1 MASRGLHEFTVQEA
15 RNFAAF
21 GSWNYENITGIAG
34 DTNYHSSTHI
44 TAGTP
49 AKKVVIYMEPGDT
62 ASIDSDDVITI
73 KINGETAT
81 GKEVK
86 IDAGDLPF
94 TLTGLTITSL
104 ALKTDDADSGEALS
118 VLSFH

>member
-15 RNFAAF
+15 RNFSAF

-34 DTNYHSSTHI
+34 DTDYHASTYI
-44 TAGTP
+44 TSASP
-49 AKKVVIYMEPGDT
+49 AKKVIIYMEPGDT

-86 IDAGDLPF
+86 IDQGDLPF
-94 TLTGLTITSL
+94 TLTGLTIT
-104 ALKTDDADSGEALS
+104 ALSIKTDDADSGEALS
-118 VLSFH
+118 ILSFH

>member
-34 DTNYHSSTHI
+34 DTDYHASTYI
-44 TAGTP
+44 TSGTP

-62 ASIDSDDVITI
+62 ASIDSNDVITI

>member
-15 RNFAAF
+15 RNFVAF

-34 DTNYHSSTHI
+34 DTNYHDSTYI
-44 TAGTP
+44 TSIEP

-62 ASIDSDDVITI
+62 ASLESDDVITI
-73 KINGETAT
+73 KINGNTAT

-104 ALKTDDADSGEALS
+104 ALKTSDADSGEALS

>member
-21 GSWNYENITGIAG
+21 GSWNYENITGIAD
-34 DTNYHSSTHI
+34 DTNYHSSTYI

-62 ASIDSDDVITI
+62 ASIDSNDVITI

-104 ALKTDDADSGEALS
+104 ALKTDDANSGEALS

>member
-34 DTNYHSSTHI
+34 DTDYHASTYI
-44 TAGTP
+44 TSASP
-49 AKKVVIYMEPGDT
+49 AKKVIIYMEPGDT
-62 ASIDSDDVITI
+62 ASIVSDDVITI

-81 GKEVK
+81 GKEIK
-86 IDAGDLPF
+86 IDQGDLAF
-94 TLTGLTITSL
+94 TLTGLTIT
-104 ALKTDDADSGEALS
+104 ALSIKTDDADSGEGLS
-118 VLSFH
+118 ILSFH

>member
-15 RNFAAF
+15 RNFSAF

-34 DTNYHSSTHI
+34 DTDYHASTYI
-44 TAGTP
+44 TSASP
-49 AKKVVIYMEPGDT
+49 AKKVIIYMEPGDT

-86 IDAGDLPF
+86 IDQGDLPF
-94 TLTGLTITSL
+94 TLTGLTIT
-104 ALKTDDADSGEALS
+104 ALSIKTDDADSGEALS
-118 VLSFH
+118 ILPFH

>member
-15 RNFAAF
+15 RNFSAF

-34 DTNYHSSTHI
+34 DTDYHASTYITSSS
-44 TAGTP
+44 P
-49 AKKVVIYMEPGDT
+49 AKKVIIYMEPGDT

-86 IDAGDLPF
+86 IDQGDLPF
-94 TLTGLTITSL
+94 TLTGLTIT
-104 ALKTDDADSGEALS
+104 ALSIKTDDADSGEALS
-118 VLSFH
+118 ILSFH

>member
-34 DTNYHSSTHI
+34 DTDYHASTYI
-44 TAGTP
+44 TSASP
-49 AKKVVIYMEPGDT
+49 AKKVIIYMEPGDT

-81 GKEVK
+81 GKEIK
-86 IDAGDLPF
+86 IDQGDLPF
-94 TLTGLTITSL
+94 TLTGLTIT
-104 ALKTDDADSGEALS
+104 ALSIKTDDADSGEALS
-118 VLSFH
+118 ILSFH

>member
-15 RNFAAF
+15 RNFVAF

-34 DTNYHSSTHI
+34 DTNYHDSTYI
-44 TAGTP
+44 TSTEP

-62 ASIDSDDVITI
+62 ASIEADDVITI
-73 KINGETAT
+73 KINGNTAT

-104 ALKTDDADSGEALS
+104 ALKTSNNDSGEALS

>member
-1 MASRGLHEFTVQEA
+1 MGINTFTTQEA
-15 RNFAAF
+15 LNFD
-21 GSWNYENITGIAG
+21 SYNEWNYEELDLGTALAG
-34 DTNYHSSTHI
+34 YVSSTYI
-44 TAGTP
+44 TAADP

>member
-15 RNFAAF
+15 RNFVAF

-34 DTNYHSSTHI
+34 DTNYHDSTYI
-44 TAGTP
+44 TSTEP

-62 ASIDSDDVITI
+62 ASLESDDVITI
-73 KINGETAT
+73 KINGNTAT
-81 GKEVK
+81 GKEIK

-104 ALKTDDADSGEALS
+104 ALKTSDADSGEALS